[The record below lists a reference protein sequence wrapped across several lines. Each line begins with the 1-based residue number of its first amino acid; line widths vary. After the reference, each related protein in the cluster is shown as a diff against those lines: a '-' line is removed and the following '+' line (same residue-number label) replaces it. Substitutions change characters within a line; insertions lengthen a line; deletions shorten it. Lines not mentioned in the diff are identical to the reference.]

1 MVDASR
7 LPLFQ
12 TLSPL
17 QAAYGN
23 VDFLGVRMVL
33 KSQKLIQSPQR
44 RDPPADRTVTVVKL
58 QTFYEIADRFRR
70 EWEWLDFSLIAPI
83 DK

>member
-23 VDFLGVRMVL
+23 VDFLGMRLVL
-33 KSQKLIQSPQR
+33 KPQELIQSAQR
-44 RDPPADRTVTVVKL
+44 RDPPADRAVTVARL
-58 QTFYEIADRFRR
+58 QTFYEIAERFRC
-70 EWEWLDFSLIAPI
+70 EWKWFDFSLIAPI

>member
-23 VDFLGVRMVL
+23 VDFLAVGMVL
-33 KSQKLIQSPQR
+33 KSQ
-44 RDPPADRTVTVVKL
+44 
-58 QTFYEIADRFRR
+58 
-70 EWEWLDFSLIAPI
+70 
-83 DK
+83 